1 MNTIL
6 PTDLRIR
13 LNSGEALILLD
24 VRENQELMGELG
36 HIPNIVHIPLGEL
49 PVRLGELTGH
59 KESPVVTIC
68 KMGGR
73 AERAG
78 EFLEHAGFKNV
89 ILLEGGMMSWK
100 ESGLPVET
108 ARK

>member
-1 MNTIL
+1 MKTIL
-6 PTDLRIR
+6 PTDLRTR
-13 LNSGEALILLD
+13 LNSGEAFILLD
-24 VRENQELMGELG
+24 VRENQELVGELG

-49 PVRLGELTGH
+49 PVRLSELSAHTD
-59 KESPVVTIC
+59 SPVITIC

-78 EFLEHAGFKNV
+78 EFLEHSGFKNV
-89 ILLEGGMMSWK
+89 ILLEGGMMSWN